1 MTLIQY
7 KEHRFRKSVLG
18 VIEQANTIITEMGEM
33 GYTLTLRQLFYQ
45 FVRRNW
51 IENTERNYK
60 RLGRV
65 VTDARE
71 AGLMSWTAIEDRG
84 RNCEIYGYNEDPS
97 KVLRNIEYRLNVD
110 RWAKMDTYVEVW
122 VEKQALESVIAK
134 PCRKWH
140 TPFMACK
147 GYLSASEA
155 WRAGLRFEEARKA
168 GKRPV
173 LIHLGDHDPSGIDMT
188 RDNGQRLDLYSVGP
202 VEVERIALNMNQ
214 IEEYNPPPNPVK
226 GSDSRW
232 KKYAEK
238 HGNNSWELDAL
249 EPKVLDELIQSSI
262 KAHIDM
268 DKWHEAEAEEHEK
281 REDLAKL
288 HARWDELK
296 QLVNLEGKPLDR
308 LAGYDATVDAGHHT
322 FHNDLSTPE
331 VLRDIAEYLEK
342 KDRMDDHDTLLDFA
356 QWFEQVRDESYTTE

>member
-1 MTLIQY
+1 LTLIQY

-18 VIEQANTIITEMGEM
+18 VINQANTILAEMGAM

-84 RNCEIYGYNEDPS
+84 RNCEINAYTEDPS
-97 KVLRNIEYRLNVD
+97 EVLNGIEFGLNVD
-110 RWAKMDTYVEVW
+110 RWAKMDDYVEVW

-155 WRAGLRFEEARKA
+155 WRAGLRFQQARQQ

-188 RDNGQRLDLYSVGP
+188 RDNGDRLELYSRQG
-202 VEVERIALNMNQ
+202 VEVRRIALNMDQ
-214 IEEYNPPPNPVK
+214 IEQYDPPPNPVK

-232 KKYAEK
+232 RKYAEE

-249 EPKVLDELIQSSI
+249 EPKVLDDLIQDAI
-262 KAHIDM
+262 TTHIDM
-268 DKWHEAEAEEHEK
+268 DKWDEAVREEDEK
-281 REDLAKL
+281 RADLAKL
-288 HARWDELK
+288 HERWPEL
-296 QLVNLEGKPLDR
+296 QRLVNIEGKPLER
-308 LAGYDATVDAGHHT
+308 L
-322 FHNDLSTPE
+322 
-331 VLRDIAEYLEK
+331 
-342 KDRMDDHDTLLDFA
+342 RMYDFA
-356 QWFEQVRDESYTTE
+356 VDHGQSLNTLEFLDWIAGRLVEVYGESENVDFVLSLKERANLLRNARVGP